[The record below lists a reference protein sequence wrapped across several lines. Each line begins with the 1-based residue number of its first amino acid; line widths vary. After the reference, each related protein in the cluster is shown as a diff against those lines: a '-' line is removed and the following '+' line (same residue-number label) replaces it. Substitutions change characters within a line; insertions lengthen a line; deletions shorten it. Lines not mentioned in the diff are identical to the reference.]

1 MATLRQVAERAGCS
15 TATASRVLNHS
26 GPVSPAMVGK
36 VRKAAGELGYRA
48 PGATAKGGR
57 RPVIGV
63 LVPSLTNPVFAASL
77 SGIQNRMLSAGHS
90 VLIAQSNY
98 DPLQEADA
106 VSGLM
111 SERPTGLILT
121 VCNGLTSQALLGDLP
136 PTVLLHNLPTE
147 RHPAAVTVDNFAAGR
162 DLTRYL
168 LQMGHERILFVSGSF
183 AASDRAAR
191 RYQGYLEA
199 LREVGKP
206 PLDAMQISFVSEYDQ
221 IDILTAIRDGRPT
234 AIIGSNDLLALG
246 VIAALRR
253 EGLAVPRDMSVAGF
267 DGIVIGRLI
276 DPPLTTMNM
285 PDASMGTTAA
295 SLLLD
300 MVENAAPDRH
310 LELAYS
316 LHKGGTV
323 RDLNQSSK

>member
-15 TATASRVLNHS
+15 LATASRVLNHS
-26 GPVSPAMVGK
+26 GPVSAAMVGK
-36 VRKAAGELGYRA
+36 VRKAASEVGYRA
-48 PGATAKGGR
+48 PGVTNKGAR

-77 SGIQNRMLSAGHS
+77 SGIQNRMLNAGHS

-98 DPLQEADA
+98 DPDQETDA
-106 VSGLM
+106 ISGLM

-121 VCNGLTSQALLGDLP
+121 VCDGMTSQALQGDLP
-136 PTVLLHNLPTE
+136 PTVLLHNLPTD
-147 RHPAAVTVDNFAAGR
+147 RFPAAVTVDNFAAGR
-162 DLTRYL
+162 DLTRFL
-168 LQMGHERILFVSGSF
+168 LSMGHERILFISGSF
-183 AASDRAAR
+183 IASDRASR
-191 RYQGYLEA
+191 RYLGYLQA
-199 LREVGKP
+199 LRDAGKTP
-206 PLDAMQISFVSEYDQ
+206 FGAMQIPFVSDYDQ
-221 IDILTAIRDGRPT
+221 IDIAAAMREMRPT

-253 EGLAVPRDMSVAGF
+253 EGISVPRDISVAGF
-267 DGIVIGRLI
+267 DGIIIGRLV
-276 DPPLTTMNM
+276 DPPLTTIDM

-300 MVENAAPDRH
+300 IAENAAPERH

-316 LHKGGTV
+316 LRRGGTV
-323 RDLNQSSK
+323 RHLNSDTE